1 MSASGA
7 GGNAPSRAGIAT
19 GDARN
24 TGRDRESPGKE
35 AVGGLLLP
43 LAALLI
49 VSPIL
54 SSCAPDASGGP
65 PVTFRDS
72 AGVAIAENDLLGP
85 DEATGWAISGEP
97 VLSIGA
103 VEGAEALQLYG
114 VSGAHR
120 LADGRIGL
128 VNGGSREVRFYSPEG
143 EPLASYGRRGGG
155 PEEFQAPILG
165 GALGDTLIVVDRALH
180 RFAFVHPEG
189 GFVGLNRVSDD
200 VGGYLNPVGMLAG
213 GQIVFGG
220 AFDMRRIG
228 EIHDGRNRAHTFYR
242 SSNPDGSLATDFGDQ
257 PGAEF
262 FIRSLE
268 EMGRDAQPALLPFGK
283 IPLAAATPTHFFF
296 SSQERWEIQVY
307 APSGELVRLIRQ
319 EWEPIAV
326 TEEDGARYVDN
337 VVAEVGDPNQE
348 AAIREHF
355 SGLPLPEH
363 FPPIGSLLGDLDGNL
378 WIQDFQRPGAE
389 NRAWSI
395 YDTLGA
401 RVGRLTLPDNFDPW
415 EIGEDYVLGIGWDE
429 MHVEYL
435 RVYRLTRPSQE

>member
-1 MSASGA
+1 MHAMIEALPAVRGA
-7 GGNAPSRAGIAT
+7 TPVMKGTVKAT
-19 GDARN
+19 LWLGCR
-24 TGRDRESPGKE
+24 RS
-35 AVGGLLLP
+35 LP
-43 LAALLI
+43 CAALLAGS
-49 VSPIL
+49 VAL
-54 SSCAPDASGGP
+54 SACSPDASRGGAA
-65 PVTFRDS
+65 TFRDS
-72 AGVAIAENDLLGP
+72 AGVTIAENALLGP
-85 DEATGWAISGEP
+85 DEATGWALSPDP

-103 VEGAEALQLYG
+103 IEGEEAIQLYG

-155 PEEFQAPILG
+155 PEEFQAPILAG
-165 GALGDTLIVVDRALH
+165 SLGDTLIVVDRALH
-180 RFAFVHPEG
+180 RLTFVHPEE
-189 GFVGLNRVSDD
+189 GFVGLHRVSDD
-200 VGGYLNPVGMLAG
+200 VGGYLNPVGTFAN
-213 GQIVFGG
+213 GQTVFGG

-283 IPLAAATPTHFFF
+283 IPLAAVTPSHFFF
-296 SSQERWEIQVY
+296 SPQEEWEIQVY
-307 APSGELVRLIRQ
+307 APSGELVGLIRQ

-326 TEEDGARYVDN
+326 TEEDGARHVES
-337 VVAEVGDPNQE
+337 VVAGVGDPNQE

-355 SGLPLPEH
+355 AGLPLPEH
-363 FPPIGSLLGDLDGNL
+363 FPPFGSLLGDLGGNL
-378 WIQDFQRPGAE
+378 RVQDLQRPGDE
-389 NRAWSI
+389 NQAWSI
-395 YDTLGA
+395 YDSLGA
-401 RVGRLTLPDNFDPW
+401 RVGRLTLPDNFTPW

-429 MHVEYL
+429 MQVEYL
-435 RVYRLTRPSQE
+435 RVYGLTQPSEE